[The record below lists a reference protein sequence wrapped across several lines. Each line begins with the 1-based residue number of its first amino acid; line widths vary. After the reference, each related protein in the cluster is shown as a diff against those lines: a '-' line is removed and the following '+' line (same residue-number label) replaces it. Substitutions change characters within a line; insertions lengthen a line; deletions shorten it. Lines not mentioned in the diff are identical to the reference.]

1 MINITMKSKGALDRS
16 TISSIN
22 ASSGRGAI
30 TSQNIGTLNQQMV
43 PGSTPQP
50 APRPNQQPT
59 GQQAVPAQTHTPPQQ
74 QAPVQTQTLTQQKAP
89 AQRQL
94 PPLVKPVQ
102 KGQKIALETAGPLK
116 SVRAC
121 FGWNST
127 NTQCDVDVSAFLLGA
142 DGKVLG
148 DSWFVFYGQ
157 TTSPDQSTEFH
168 ADNSVDCEM
177 ISINLQTLNPDVK
190 KIVFVLTINEAFKN
204 NLNFGMM
211 KDAYVR
217 ILNEDG
223 SELVSFQM
231 TDYYSNVISMMI
243 GEIYQHNGAWKFNA
257 VGNGVAKDLSGLCS
271 LYGVQVSD

>member
-22 ASSGRGAI
+22 SSSGRGTI
-30 TSQNIGTLNQQMV
+30 TSQNIGTLNQRNV

-59 GQQAVPAQTHTPPQQ
+59 GQQA
-74 QAPVQTQTLTQQKAP
+74 APVQTQTPAQPQAP

-94 PPLVKPVQ
+94 PPFVKPVQ
-102 KGQKIALETAGPLK
+102 KGQKIALETADPLT

-127 NTQCDVDVSAFLLGA
+127 NAQCDVDVSAFLLGA

-190 KIVFVLTINEAFKN
+190 KIVFVLTINEAFEK

-217 ILNEDG
+217 ILNESG

-243 GEIYQHNGAWKFNA
+243 GEIYQHNGIWKFNA
-257 VGNGVAKDLSGLCS
+257 VGNGVARDLSGLCD